1 MVSPRI
7 LRAAVTAWWI
17 AVVAGL
23 PACRRDDEPPKQ
35 PSSSLAQF
43 QDRLTPG
50 DLKGWNLLLVTL
62 DTVRVDHIGCYGYAR
77 AETPTIDSLAAR
89 GARFDHAVADVP
101 STLPSHCTMMTGLE
115 APNHGART
123 NGHFTLGP
131 EITTLAEVL
140 KEQGYATS
148 AFVATYVLNRRF
160 GLAQGFDTYDDF
172 EAEAVGAS
180 GQRRA
185 DYITDAVI
193 GWLERQRQSSSE
205 SPFFLWAHY
214 FDPHEPY
221 DPPGEYAKRFAD
233 SPYDGE
239 IAYTDAHL
247 GRLLEYLEDKKT
259 LERTLV
265 VLTADH
271 GEGLGEHGEPTHS
284 RLIYDTTIRVPLILA
299 CPQLHDASC
308 RVDDVTVGTID
319 IMPTV
324 LSLLGIETD
333 LKMDGVDLVTAT
345 ISPDR
350 AMYIETMSPMVYHGW
365 ASLHGLRRIDAKYI
379 LAPTPEYYELRND
392 PDELR
397 NLLEG
402 NCPVHTELAS
412 RLDDY
417 LGRRTSTE
425 DVLTQAGSPPSSTVQ
440 RLAALGYVATASPG
454 DTPPLR
460 RQDPKDMVP
469 IFQALKKRDPVE
481 IHAAARETVED
492 ASADRG
498 ARRRAVILAQ
508 AAHEKARENAAHVA
522 TLGIA
527 QYQVGDYA
535 AAAETLA
542 QARKMSARSNKN
554 VAPEIVACHALA
566 LHHLGRVDQARKE
579 LGRLHTALNQTGQRT
594 SELARRL
601 VSEAE
606 ATIP

>member
-1 MVSPRI
+1 MAWCI
-7 LRAAVTAWWI
+7 AAVT
-17 AVVAGL
+17 GL
-23 PACRRDDEPPKQ
+23 PACRRDDEPAKQ
-35 PSSSLAQF
+35 PPSSLAQF
-43 QDRLTPG
+43 QSRLTPG
-50 DLKGWNLLLVTL
+50 ELKGWNFLLVTL

-77 AETPTIDSLAAR
+77 AETPTIDALAAR
-89 GARFDHAVADVP
+89 GAQFDHAVADVP
-101 STLPSHCTMMTGLE
+101 STLPSHSTIMTGLQ

-140 KEQGYATS
+140 KERGYATS
-148 AFVATYVLNRRF
+148 ASVATYVLNRRF

-172 EAEAVGAS
+172 EAGAVAPTVP
-180 GQRRA
+180 RRA
-185 DYITDAVI
+185 DYITDAAI
-193 GWLERQRQSSSE
+193 AWLERQRQASPE
-205 SPFFLWAHY
+205 SPFFVWTHY
-214 FDPHEPY
+214 FDPHKPY

-247 GRLLEYLEDKKT
+247 GRLLGYLEDRKA

-284 RLIYDTTIRVPLILA
+284 RLIYDTTIRVPLILV
-299 CPQLHDASC
+299 CPQLYDASC

-333 LKMDGVDLVTAT
+333 LEMDGVDLVTAA

-379 LAPTPEYYELRND
+379 LAPTPEYYDLRND

-402 NCPVHTELAS
+402 NSPVHTELAS

-417 LGRRTSTE
+417 LARRTSTE
-425 DVLTQAGSPPSSTVQ
+425 DVLAQAGSPPSAAVQ
-440 RLAALGYVATASPG
+440 RLAALGYVSTASA
-454 DTPPLR
+454 DATPPAR

-469 IFQALKKRDPVE
+469 IFQVLKKRDPVE
-481 IHAAARETVED
+481 IHAAAREIVED
-492 ASADRG
+492 ASADRS

-508 AAHEKARENAAHVA
+508 AACDKDRRNAAYVA

-527 QYQVGDYA
+527 RYQAGDYA
-535 AAAETLA
+535 AAAESLA
-542 QARKMSARSNKN
+542 QVRKVSARSSKS
-554 VAPEIVACHALA
+554 VAPEIIACHALA
-566 LHHLGRVDQARKE
+566 LHHLGRLDQARKE
-579 LGRLHTALNQTGQRT
+579 LGRLRTALNQTGQGN

-601 VSEAE
+601 GSEAE